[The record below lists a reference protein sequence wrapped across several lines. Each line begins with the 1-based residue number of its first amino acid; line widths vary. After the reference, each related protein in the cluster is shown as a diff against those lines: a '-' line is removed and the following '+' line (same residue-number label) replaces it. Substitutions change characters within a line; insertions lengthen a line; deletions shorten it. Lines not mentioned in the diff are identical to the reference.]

1 MSCLAIIGL
10 KYILALV
17 LYFLNTIQTMDN
29 HNHSGVYM
37 AIAAST
43 IISIVANYFLVQMP
57 QVDQVGGRANYKLYK
72 EMVNSSKYAENVKQ
86 SLESQ
91 TGTLNGEQP
100 APDAQQPTPEPQT
113 TGSLT
118 QDDIAK
124 LTADTYVKGDKSA
137 QILWIEYSDL
147 ECPFC
152 KRLHDSGAI
161 KNLETK
167 YGSKLAFAFKHYP
180 LPFHPT
186 AMPAAQAAECVGEAG
201 GSAKYFAFVESIF
214 VKGTPTQAVID
225 AAVKEVG
232 LNATTIK
239 TCTDAGKFKSRVD
252 AHMAEG
258 SSKFGVNGTP
268 GNVLINTKTGK
279 YEVVSG
285 AQPEANFDAAI
296 TRLMAE

>member
-1 MSCLAIIGL
+1 
-10 KYILALV
+10 
-17 LYFLNTIQTMDN
+17 MDN
-29 HNHSGVYM
+29 HNHSRVYA

-43 IISIVANYFLVQMP
+43 IITIVANYFLVQMP
-57 QVDQVGGRANYKLYK
+57 QIDQVGGRENYKLYK
-72 EMVNSSKYAENVKQ
+72 EMVNSSQYAQNVKQ

-100 APDAQQPTPEPQT
+100 SADTPPAADPQA

-124 LTADTYVKGDKSA
+124 LTADTYVKGDKAA

-161 KNLETK
+161 KNLEAK
-167 YGSKLAFAFKHYP
+167 YGSKLALAFKHYP
-180 LPFHPT
+180 LPFHPQ

-214 VKGTPTQAVID
+214 AKGTPSQDVID
-225 AAVKEVG
+225 AAVKEAG

-239 TCTDAGKFKSRVD
+239 KCVDSGKFKARVD

>member
-1 MSCLAIIGL
+1 
-10 KYILALV
+10 
-17 LYFLNTIQTMDN
+17 MDK
-29 HNHSGVYM
+29 HNHSTVY
-37 AIAAST
+37 AVIAAST
-43 IISIVANYFLVQMP
+43 IVSIVANYFMIQKP
-57 QVDQVGGRANYKLYK
+57 QIDQVGGRANYKLYQN
-72 EMVNSSKYAENVKQ
+72 MVSNPKYAENVKQ

-91 TGTLNGEQP
+91 EKMLNGEQP
-100 APDAQQPTPEPQT
+100 TDNTQPTAEPKA
-113 TGSLT
+113 TGSLS

-124 LTADTYVKGDKSA
+124 LTKDTYVKGDKSA

-161 KNLETK
+161 KNLEAK
-167 YGSKLAFAFKHYP
+167 HGDKLALAFKHYP

-201 GSAKYFAFVESIF
+201 GTSKYFAFVESIF
-214 VKGTPTQAVID
+214 AKGTPSQDVIN
-225 AAVKEVG
+225 AAVKEIG
-232 LNATTIK
+232 LNADTIK
-239 TCTDAGKFKSRVD
+239 KCVDGGKFKARVD
-252 AHMAEG
+252 SHMAEG

-296 TRLMAE
+296 SRLMAE

>member
-1 MSCLAIIGL
+1 
-10 KYILALV
+10 
-17 LYFLNTIQTMDN
+17 MDK
-29 HNHSGVYM
+29 HNHSTVY
-37 AIAAST
+37 AVIAAST
-43 IISIVANYFLVQMP
+43 IVSIVANYFMIQKP
-57 QVDQVGGRANYKLYK
+57 QIDQVGGRANYKLYQ
-72 EMVNSSKYAENVKQ
+72 EMVNNPKYAENVKQ

-91 TGTLNGEQP
+91 ASMLNGEQP
-100 APDAQQPTPEPQT
+100 ADNTQPTAEPKA

-118 QDDIAK
+118 SDDIAK
-124 LTADTYVKGDKSA
+124 LTKDTYVKGDESA

-161 KNLETK
+161 KNLEAK
-167 YGSKLAFAFKHYP
+167 YGDKIAFAFKHYP

-186 AMPAAQAAECVGEAG
+186 AMPAAQAAECVGESG

-214 VKGTPTQAVID
+214 AKGTPSQDVIN
-225 AAVKEVG
+225 AAVKEAG
-232 LNATTIK
+232 LNADTVK
-239 TCTDAGKFKSRVD
+239 KCVDSGKFKARVD

-296 TRLMAE
+296 VRLMAE